1 MKPKPFLPEITADD
15 PSYIKDLTDSRF
27 WHRCTHRILY
37 ADTDRSQVVYH
48 ANYLRYFE
56 KGRAT
61 LMRHTGYPY
70 RKVEESGFIYPII
83 AMGVNYFTPLYYD
96 DPIYIHTRPG
106 KMERVRLQFDYI
118 ITHRETGELICN
130 GFTRHCAANSAGT
143 PVGIDEKTEKLWQN
157 FPR

>member
-1 MKPKPFLPEITADD
+1 MKPKPFQPETDQTD
-15 PSYIKDLTDSRF
+15 THYIKDLTDGRF

-56 KGRAT
+56 LGRAS
-61 LMRHTGYPY
+61 LMRDTGYPY
-70 RKVEESGFIYPII
+70 REVEKSGFIYPII

-96 DPIYIHTRPG
+96 DPIFVHTRPAE
-106 KMERVRLQFDYI
+106 MERVRLRFEYV
-118 ITHRETGELICN
+118 ITHRETGEVICN
-130 GFTRHCAANSAGT
+130 GFTRHCATNTTGT
-143 PVGIDEKTEKLWQN
+143 PVGIDKKTIRLWKN